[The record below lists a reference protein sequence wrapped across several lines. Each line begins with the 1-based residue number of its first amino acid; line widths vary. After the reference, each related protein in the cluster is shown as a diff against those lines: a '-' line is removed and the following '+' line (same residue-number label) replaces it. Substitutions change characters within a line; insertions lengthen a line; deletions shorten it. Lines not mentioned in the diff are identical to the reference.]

1 MWSFAGFMGALVG
14 LGMLA
19 FELTPY
25 IHFLWPESYF
35 WWWLSI
41 INFKKAKETIQPKK
55 KNCSQT
61 GQCLIWLGIIG
72 FVAWPAEGVMFDWRR
87 LFQRCHQ
94 SAGPLVILGTHFFY
108 DYDGWRTFLRRS
120 VWLVNWSKTKS
131 CKSSGI
137 MISAGEAFTKKH

>member
-25 IHFLWPESYF
+25 IHFLIVAGIVFLMMAFNYK
-35 WWWLSI
+35 LLI
-41 INFKKAKETIQPKK
+41 KAKETIQPKK

-72 FVAWPAEGVMFDWRR
+72 FCCMASGVMFD
-87 LFQRCHQ
+87 
-94 SAGPLVILGTHFFY
+94 
-108 DYDGWRTFLRRS
+108 
-120 VWLVNWSKTKS
+120 
-131 CKSSGI
+131 
-137 MISAGEAFTKKH
+137 